1 MKLRYG
7 IGVVMFAAVRII
19 GRFALPSVMGAALA
33 ISTGAAQAG
42 DAAARRIIGFSPDG
56 AYFAFEQYGTL
67 DAGAA
72 DSGWSEIDIIDTRT
86 DEFIGGKPIIVV
98 EETEEATLTLEQARA
113 QAAAQAAPVLARYAI
128 ASQGEQTA
136 SDKFTF
142 PGEMVAYNDIS
153 RLEQVSQKW
162 LSPLYDETGISTI
175 QLDEMLAAST
185 SDCSASFDATRQGD
199 QALQGEKAGKALGFR
214 LTLQGQDGKP
224 FKILHEDKAV
234 PGSRNCPTSYSLS
247 ESYKFTPAGK
257 PVVIVVLVQRFSQ
270 GFEGRDRRF
279 LAVTGQPR

>member
-1 MKLRYG
+1 
-7 IGVVMFAAVRII
+7 MFAAVRII
-19 GRFALPSVMGAALA
+19 GRLALPLVMGVVLA
-33 ISTGAAQAG
+33 ISAGTAQAG
-42 DAAARRIIGFSPDG
+42 DAAARHIIGFSPDG

-67 DAGAA
+67 DAGAS
-72 DSGWSEIDIIDTRT
+72 DSGWSQIDIIDTRT
-86 DEFIGGKPIIVV
+86 DQLVGGKPILVV
-98 EETEEATLTLEQARA
+98 DETEEATLTLEQARA
-113 QAAAQAAPVLARYAI
+113 QAAAQAAPILAQYAI
-128 ASQGEQTA
+128 TSPAEQAA

-162 LSPLYDETGISTI
+162 LSPLHGETGISTI
-175 QLDEMLAAST
+175 QLDEILAASM
-185 SDCSASFDATRQGD
+185 SDCSASFDVTRQGD
-199 QALQGEKAGKALGFR
+199 QLLQGEKPLQGEKAGKALGFR

-224 FKILHEDKAV
+224 FKILHEDKTV

-247 ESYKFTPAGK
+247 ESYELTPAGK
-257 PVVIVVLVQRFSQ
+257 PAVIVVLVQRFSQ